1 MTRNT
6 LFVMA
11 SMDRI
16 LNITSYMSRE
26 FPNKYIHRY
35 QTTHLLTN
43 NWNTISGD
51 SDTIYLEAIVIPT
64 SQLLTDILNL
74 EIHIGTNPIWN
85 IPFGLILKYSEIK
98 IKNGHYYI
106 TLNNKLLGDF
116 TTRFVNMSTEIANNE
131 TTELS
136 IFVSKDKFEILM
148 ANVISIR
155 INTKSQYLYFIDI
168 IYGTICYNLVKRR
181 QMYEG
186 IDMVMN
192 QYQIFNIDG
201 QETVVYLRL
210 VGVGIY
216 VETYQ
221 PLQSYNLFLGSV
233 KYLYQQYDYH
243 IINHNHLVSTR
254 KLWSGRH
261 AATLRLIFKRILPSD
276 IINQIENY
284 CLEDMQYEYLYYFP
298 FGISE
303 DTDLGDS
310 SIHFQ
315 SLQNITISISTT
327 NDKYNGMIYVKKK
340 NILRFM
346 SDEAIIGYS

>member
-1 MTRNT
+1 
-6 LFVMA
+6 MA
-11 SMDRI
+11 SMGPI
-16 LNITSYMSRE
+16 LNITSCMSRE

-35 QTTHLLTN
+35 QNLHILI
-43 NWNTISGD
+43 NTWGQTSHQ

-64 SQLLTDILNL
+64 SQLLTDLLNL
-74 EIHIGTNPIWN
+74 EIHIGANPIWN
-85 IPFGLILKYSEIK
+85 IPFSLILKNSEIK
-98 IKNGHYYI
+98 IKNNHYYI

-116 TTRFVNMSTEIANNE
+116 TTQLINTPVEIANDE
-131 TTELS
+131 AKKSS
-136 IFVSKDKFEILM
+136 IFVSKDKFEIPM
-148 ANVISIR
+148 ENVVDIR

-168 IYGTICYNLVKRR
+168 IYGTICYNLDKRR

-192 QYQIFNIDG
+192 QYQIFNIDN
-201 QETVVYLRL
+201 QETVLDPRL

-221 PLQSYNLFLGSV
+221 QLQSYNLFLGPD
-233 KYLYQQYDYH
+233 KYSYQQYNSH
-243 IINHNHLVSTR
+243 VINHNHLVSTR

-261 AATLRLIFKRILPSD
+261 AATLRLIFKRILPLD

-298 FGISE
+298 FGITE
-303 DTDLGDS
+303 DIDS
-310 SIHFQ
+310 PIHF
-315 SLQNITISISTT
+315 SGLRSITILISTT
-327 NDKYNGMIYVKKK
+327 DDKYNGTIYVKNK

-346 SDEAIIGYS
+346 DYGAVIGYS